1 MFLFIM
7 QDIAE
12 MGWLSDHT
20 DAHNKIAG
28 YFKRHDK
35 ILGAFLKFS
44 AQKAG
49 KLKPIQHCD
58 TRYASWFGVMERN
71 IKLKEVYSLTI
82 TSENVSNFKCF

>member
-1 MFLFIM
+1 M

-12 MGWLSDHT
+12 LGWLSDHT

-35 ILGAFLKFS
+35 IWGAFLAFS
-44 AQKAG
+44 KEKAG
-49 KLKPIQHCD
+49 GLRPLQHCD

-71 IKLKEVYSLTI
+71 ILLREVYNLTI
-82 TSENVSNFKCF
+82 RSEEVRTFK